1 MTDARHDPPPA
12 VPPRSDAYETAPKGA
27 RETAPKGARDKD
39 FEQVWATPDGARALS
54 SVSHRVVGKR
64 FLITGFIFFLIAG
77 ILALLVRLQLMV
89 PENTFLDS
97 ETYNQVFT
105 MHGTIMM
112 FLFAIPM
119 LEGFAVYLIPL
130 MIGARDLVFP
140 RLGAFGYY
148 CYLFG
153 GIIVLSSFVFDAAPA
168 GGWFM
173 YVPLSTS
180 QYTQGLSAD
189 FWLIG
194 ITLAEIASVTAA
206 IEIIASILCSR
217 APGMSLTRMPIL
229 MWYLLVT
236 AFMIAIGFPPLI
248 IGSILLEAE
257 RLLGLPFF
265 DITQGGDPLLWQH
278 LFWLFGHP
286 EVYIIFLPG
295 AGMVATMLP
304 VFVGKP
310 LFGYGFA
317 VAAVVTMGFLSFG
330 LWAHHMFATG
340 LPILSLS
347 LFSAAS
353 TMVAVPT
360 GVQIFCFIATLSL
373 ARPRLTVPMYFILG
387 FLFIFVLGGLTGV
400 MLAAVPFNLQAHD
413 SYFVVAHL
421 HYVLIGGFV
430 FPMFGAL
437 YYWVPHFTGRMM
449 SERLGK
455 WAFWLMFSG
464 FNLAFFMMHLTG
476 LRGMP
481 RRIATYPAD
490 LGWDRLNM
498 LSTFGAF
505 VLAAGIAV
513 FIVDFFRHRH
523 AGPKAGHDPWGAAT
537 LEWLHTPVTPDYNF
551 RAIPEIR
558 SREPLWDQPE
568 LTDRPATEIAGA
580 LRDNADHR
588 RETIGC
594 DPVTGAPVQILR
606 LPHPTWFPLI
616 AALGLAVLFGATL
629 ASLYWLSGV
638 GAGIALAGFTGW
650 VWEPSDSGAVRD
662 SGIRDG
668 LELPVNVVNRHSHLY
683 VGNMAMILILFALFA
698 SLLFAGMYLWNT
710 QPLSADATQRPARIY
725 ALLTLG
731 LAVVVFTLSWMISRS
746 VLLGGPLMLT
756 AMLNVLLA
764 VIVAG
769 VALTLTLAL
778 VPVDPWSSAFAA
790 VGWTLAAYIG
800 ALLAVMLY
808 WTLFNALRKL
818 VGAVGP
824 GQGLPDFLLGS
835 FGKAAAVMTAITA
848 AAFLFAGTPQ

>member
-1 MTDARHDPPPA
+1 MTDAPFDPTPAPPP
-12 VPPRSDAYETAPKGA
+12 RRDAYDVAPKG
-27 RETAPKGARDKD
+27 EPEKD
-39 FEQVWATPDGARALS
+39 FEEVWATPQGARVLS

-77 ILALLVRLQLMV
+77 VLALLVRLQLIV

-97 ETYNQVFT
+97 ETYNQFFT

-153 GIIVLSSFVFDAAPA
+153 GIIVLSSFIFDAAPA

-180 QYTQGLSAD
+180 QYTEGLSAD

-206 IEIIASILCSR
+206 VEIIAAILCSR
-217 APGMSLTRMPIL
+217 APGMSLTKMPIL

-265 DITQGGDPLLWQH
+265 DPTLGGDPLLWQH

-286 EVYIIFLPG
+286 EVYIIFLPA

-340 LPILSLS
+340 LPIMSLS

-353 TMVAVPT
+353 TMVAIPT
-360 GVQIFCFIATLSL
+360 GVQIFCFIATLTL
-373 ARPRLTVPMYFILG
+373 GRPRLTIPMYFILG

-481 RRIATYPAD
+481 RRIATYPEGI
-490 LGWDRLNM
+490 GWDRLNM
-498 LSTFGAF
+498 LSTVGAF
-505 VLAAGIAV
+505 ILAAGIAV
-513 FIVDFFRHRH
+513 FIWDFFRHQR
-523 AGPKAGHDPWGAAT
+523 AGPKAGRDPWGAAT
-537 LEWLHTPVTPDYNF
+537 LEWLYRPVTPGYNF

-568 LTDRPATEIAGA
+568 LTEGPAAEIEGA
-580 LRDNADHR
+580 LRECPDHR
-588 RETIGC
+588 RETLGC
-594 DPVTGAPVQILR
+594 DPVSGAPLQILR
-606 LPHPTWFPLI
+606 LPHPTWTPLI
-616 AALGLAVLFGATL
+616 SAFGLAVLFAATL
-629 ASLYWLSGV
+629 ASVYWLSAV
-638 GAGIALAGFTGW
+638 GGLIALAGLTGW
-650 VWEPSDSGAVRD
+650 VWEPSDSGVVRNT
-662 SGIRDG
+662 GIRDG
-668 LELPVNVVNRHSHLY
+668 LELPVNVVARGGHLH
-683 VGNMAMILILFALFA
+683 VGTVGTLLILYALFA
-698 SLLFAGMYLWNT
+698 SLLFAGLYLWNT
-710 QPLSADATQRPARIY
+710 QPVFAQATERPARMF
-725 ALLTLG
+725 ALLAFG
-731 LAVVVFTLSWMISRS
+731 LSVAMFALSWMTGRAAI
-746 VLLGGPLMLT
+746 LGSGQGLILI
-756 AMLNVLLA
+756 LNGL
-764 VIVAG
+764 
-769 VALTLTLAL
+769 LAL
-778 VPVDPWSSAFAA
+778 VVGAVAATFALALLPVDPWSTAFAA
-790 VGWTLAAYIG
+790 VGWAMGAFVA
-800 ALLAVMLY
+800 ALLAVTFY
-808 WTLFNALRKL
+808 WAVFNALRKL
-818 VGAVGP
+818 VGAQLE
-824 GQGLPDFLLGS
+824 GQGLPDLLLGS
-835 FGKAAAVMTAITA
+835 FGKATA
-848 AAFLFAGTPQ
+848 AMGVVTALAFLFAGTPQ

>member
-1 MTDARHDPPPA
+1 MIDT
-12 VPPRSDAYETAPKGA
+12 PPRNDPEAGIVPQPGAERPAYDVAPKG
-27 RETAPKGARDKD
+27 ETGKD
-39 FEQVWATPDGARALS
+39 FEEIWAQPPGWRVLS

-64 FLITGFIFFLIAG
+64 FLITGFVFFLIAG
-77 ILALLVRLQLMV
+77 LFALLVRLQLLV

-97 ETYNQVFT
+97 ETYNQLFT

-140 RLGAFGYY
+140 RLGAFGYW

-153 GIIVLSSFVFDAAPA
+153 GIIVLSSFLFDAAPM

-180 QYTQGLSAD
+180 AYTEGLSAD

-206 IEIIASILCSR
+206 VEIIAAILCSR
-217 APGMSLTRMPIL
+217 APGMTLGRMPIL
-229 MWYLLVT
+229 MWYFLAA
-236 AFMIAIGFPPLI
+236 AFMIAVAFPPLI

-265 DITQGGDPLLWQH
+265 DPGLGGDPLLWQH

-286 EVYIIFLPG
+286 EVYIIFLPA

-304 VFVGKP
+304 VFVGRP

-317 VAAVVTMGFLSFG
+317 VAAVVTMAFLSFG

-340 LPILSLS
+340 LPEMSLT

-360 GVQIFCFIATLSL
+360 GVQIFCLIATLTL
-373 ARPRLTVPMYFILG
+373 GRPRLTVPMYFILG

-455 WAFWLMFSG
+455 WAFWLMFTG

-481 RRIATYPAD
+481 RRVATYPEGI
-490 LGWDRLNM
+490 GWDRLNM
-498 LSTFGAF
+498 LSTIGAF
-505 VLAAGIAV
+505 ILAAGMLV
-513 FIVDFFRHRH
+513 FLVDFFRHQRNG
-523 AGPKAGHDPWGAAT
+523 APSGRNPWGAAT
-537 LEWLHTPVTPDYNF
+537 MEWLYPPPPPGYNF
-551 RAIPEIR
+551 RAIPR
-558 SREPLWDQPE
+558 VTSREPLWDQPE
-568 LTDRPATEIAGA
+568 LMETPAADIPGA
-580 LRDNADHR
+580 LRAYPDHR
-588 RETIGC
+588 RETLGS
-594 DPVTGAPVQILR
+594 DPVSGEPIQILR
-606 LPHPTWFPLI
+606 LPHPTWFPMLS
-616 AALGLAVLFGATL
+616 AFGMALLFAATL
-629 ASLYWLSGV
+629 ASVYWLCAV
-638 GAGIALAGFTGW
+638 GAVIALIGITLW
-650 VWEPSDSGAVRD
+650 VWEPSDTGVERD
-662 SGIRDG
+662 IGIEG
-668 LELPVNVVNRHSHLY
+668 LRLPVNAVDRRSHLH
-683 VGNMAMILILFALFA
+683 VGLVGSNLILFALYA
-698 SLLFAGMYLWNT
+698 SLLFAGLYLWNT
-710 QPLSADATQRPARIY
+710 QPAFAEATERPARSF
-725 ALLTLG
+725 ALLG
-731 LAVVVFTLSWMISRS
+731 LCLSVVVFALSWMTGR
-746 VLLGGPLMLT
+746 GGARATLWMTGVVNLC
-756 AMLNVLLA
+756 LA
-764 VIVAG
+764 A
-769 VALTLTLAL
+769 AL
-778 VPVDPWSSAFAA
+778 VGLAYVLARALWPVDPWSTAFAS
-790 VGWTLAAYIG
+790 VGWSMGAYLS
-800 ALLAVMLY
+800 ALIAVALY
-808 WTLFNALRKL
+808 WTLFNALRKA
-818 VGAVGP
+818 VGATRP
-824 GQGLPDFLLGS
+824 GQGLPDLLLGS
-835 FGKAAAVMTAITA
+835 YGKGVAVMA
-848 AAFLFAGTPQ
+848 ALTSVAFLFAGSP

>member
-1 MTDARHDPPPA
+1 MTSTTTDIPLDQIDAADYGGTR
-12 VPPRSDAYETAPKGA
+12 KG
-27 RETAPKGARDKD
+27 EQHKS
-39 FEQVWATPDGARALS
+39 FEQIWDTPQGWRYWS

-64 FLITGFIFFLIAG
+64 FLVTGFCFFLIAG
-77 ILALLVRLQLMV
+77 FLALLVRTQLIV
-89 PENTFLDS
+89 PENTFLDA

-119 LEGFAVYLIPL
+119 LEGFGVYLIPL

-153 GIIVLSSFVFDAAPA
+153 GIMVLSSFLFDAAPE

-180 QYTQGLSAD
+180 EFTPGLSAD

-206 IEIIASILCSR
+206 VEIIAAILCSR
-217 APGMSLTRMPIL
+217 APGMSLTKMPIF

-236 AFMIAIGFPPLI
+236 AFMIAVGFPPLI
-248 IGSILLEAE
+248 IGSILLESE

-265 DITQGGDPLLWQH
+265 DPSLGGDPLLWQH

-286 EVYIIFLPG
+286 EVYIIFLPA

-304 VFVGKP
+304 TFVGKP

-317 VAAVVTMGFLSFG
+317 VAAVVSMGFLSFG

-340 LPILSLS
+340 LPIMSLS

-360 GVQIFCFIATLSL
+360 GVQIFCFIATL
-373 ARPRLTVPMYFILG
+373 AQGKPRLSVPMLFVLG

-400 MLAAVPFNLQAHD
+400 MLASVPFNWQAHD

-437 YYWVPHFTGRMM
+437 YYWMPHLTGRML
-449 SERLGK
+449 SERIGK
-455 WAFWLMFSG
+455 WVFWLMFAG

-481 RRIATYPAD
+481 RRIATYPEGI
-490 LGWDRLNM
+490 GWDRLNM
-498 LSTFGAF
+498 LSSIGAYI
-505 VLAAGIAV
+505 LAAGVALFV
-513 FIVDFFRHRH
+513 WDFVRHFH
-523 AGPKAGHDPWGAAT
+523 QGPRAPRNPWGAST
-537 LEWLHTPVTPDYNF
+537 LEWLYKPVAPGYNF

-568 LTDRPATEIAGA
+568 LTDRPGHDVVGA
-580 LRDNADHR
+580 LRACPDHR
-588 RETIGC
+588 RETIGS
-594 DPVTGAPVQILR
+594 DPVSGEPIQILR
-606 LPHPTWFPLI
+606 LPHPTWTPLI
-616 AALGLAVLFGATL
+616 SAFGVALGFGATL
-629 ASLYWLSGV
+629 ASLYWLTAV
-638 GAGIALAGFTGW
+638 GFAIALAGITAW
-650 VWEPSDSGAVRD
+650 VWEPSDSGVTRD
-662 SGIRDG
+662 AGIRDG
-668 LELPVNVVNRHSHLY
+668 LRLPVNAVDRRGHLHVSM
-683 VGNMAMILILFALFA
+683 VGTMLISYALFA
-698 SLLFAGMYLWNT
+698 SLLFGALFLWNV
-710 QPLSADATQRPARIY
+710 QPEFADRVAEPLVPWTLGAIAGGAAV
-725 ALLTLG
+725 ALLGWLG
-731 LAVVVFTLSWMISRS
+731 LRNASRGALRTAALVDG
-746 VLLGGPLMLT
+746 VLLLIALET
-756 AMLNVLLA
+756 CAVL
-764 VIVAG
+764 VA
-769 VALTLTLAL
+769 ALW
-778 VPVDPWSSAFAA
+778 PVDPWASAFGAT
-790 VGWTLAAYIG
+790 GW
-800 ALLAVMLY
+800 ALSVFVVAHLAVIAWWAAINL
-808 WTLFNALRKL
+808 LRKL
-818 VGAVGP
+818 LGAVKP
-824 GQGLPDFLLGS
+824 GQALPDLLLMTMC
-835 FGKAAAVMTAITA
+835 KATGAMTAIA
-848 AAFLFAGTPQ
+848 AAGFLLVATS

>member
-1 MTDARHDPPPA
+1 MTDAPYDNNP
-12 VPPRSDAYETAPKGA
+12 VPGPRDDAYDMAPKG
-27 RETAPKGARDKD
+27 EPDKS
-39 FEQVWATPDGARALS
+39 FEEVWATPPGVKVLS

-77 ILALLVRLQLMV
+77 VLALLVRLQLLV
-89 PENTFLDS
+89 SENTFLDS

-153 GIIVLSSFVFDAAPA
+153 GIIVLSSFLFDAAPA

-180 QYTQGLSAD
+180 QYTEGLSAD

-206 IEIIASILCSR
+206 VEIIAAILCSR
-217 APGMSLTRMPIL
+217 APGMSLTKMPIL

-265 DITQGGDPLLWQH
+265 DISLGGDPLLWQH

-286 EVYIIFLPG
+286 EVYIIFLPA

-317 VAAVVTMGFLSFG
+317 VSAVITMGFLSFG

-340 LPILSLS
+340 LPIMSLS

-360 GVQIFCFIATLSL
+360 GVQIFCFIATLTL
-373 ARPRLTVPMYFILG
+373 GKPRLTVPMLFILG

-449 SERLGK
+449 SETLGK
-455 WAFWLMFSG
+455 WAFWLMFLG

-481 RRIATYPAD
+481 RRIATYPEGI
-490 LGWDRLNM
+490 GWDRLNM
-498 LSTFGAF
+498 LSTVGAF
-505 VLAAGIAV
+505 ILAAGIAV
-513 FIVDFFRHRH
+513 FIVDFFRHQRS
-523 AGPKAGHDPWGAAT
+523 GPKTGRDPWRAAT
-537 LEWLHTPVTPDYNF
+537 LEWLYEPRTPGYNF
-551 RAIPEIR
+551 RAIPAIR

-568 LTDRPATEIAGA
+568 LTDRPAAEVDGA
-580 LRDNADHR
+580 LRISHDHR

-594 DPVTGAPVQILR
+594 DPVTGEPIQILR

-616 AALGLAVLFGATL
+616 SALGLAVLFAATL
-629 ASLYWLSGV
+629 ASLYWLSAIG
-638 GAGIALAGFTGW
+638 GLIALIGLTGW
-650 VWEPSDSGAVRD
+650 IWEPSDSGVTRET
-662 SGIRDG
+662 G
-668 LELPVNVVNRHSHLY
+668 LGEGLSLPVNVVDRKSHLH
-683 VGNMAMILILFALFA
+683 VGTIGTILILYALFA
-698 SLLFAGMYLWNT
+698 SLLFAGLFLWNV
-710 QPLSADATQRPARIY
+710 QPEFAQDTARPARIF
-725 ALLTLG
+725 ALVSAALSVILF
-731 LAVVVFTLSWMISRS
+731 ALSWMTGRRALSQGSLAAGMLIN
-746 VLLGGPLMLT
+746 LLTGV
-756 AMLNVLLA
+756 A
-764 VIVAG
+764 IVALG
-769 VALTLTLAL
+769 LSFFWALL
-778 VPVDPWSSAFAA
+778 PVDPYSTAFAA
-790 VGWTLAAYIG
+790 VGWAMGAYVA
-800 ALLAVMLY
+800 ALLAVSLY
-808 WTLFNALRKL
+808 WTLFNALRKATGNVVL
-818 VGAVGP
+818 
-824 GQGLPDFLLGS
+824 GQGLPDLLLAA
-835 FGKAAAVMTAITA
+835 FGKATAVMAGITA
-848 AAFLFAGTPQ
+848 VAFLVAGTPQ

>member
-1 MTDARHDPPPA
+1 MTDTPFRAAPGPE
-12 VPPRSDAYETAPKGA
+12 PRRDAYDVAPKG
-27 RETAPKGARDKD
+27 EPEKD
-39 FEQVWATPDGARALS
+39 FEAIWATPQGLKVLS

-77 ILALLVRLQLMV
+77 VLALLVRLQLIV

-153 GIIVLSSFVFDAAPA
+153 GVIVLSSFLFDAAPA

-180 QYTQGLSAD
+180 QYTEGLSAD

-206 IEIIASILCSR
+206 VEIIAAILCSR
-217 APGMSLTRMPIL
+217 APGMSLAKMPIL

-236 AFMIAIGFPPLI
+236 AFMIAVGFPPLI

-265 DITQGGDPLLWQH
+265 DVAAGGDPLLWQH

-286 EVYIIFLPG
+286 EVYIIFLPA

-340 LPILSLS
+340 LPIMSLS

-353 TMVAVPT
+353 TMVAIPT
-360 GVQIFCFIATLSL
+360 GVQIFCFIATLTL
-373 ARPRLTVPMYFILG
+373 GRPRLTVPMYFILG

-400 MLAAVPFNLQAHD
+400 MLAAVPFNFQAHD

-430 FPMFGAL
+430 FPMFAAL

-449 SERLGK
+449 SETLGK
-455 WAFWLMFSG
+455 WAFWLMFAG

-481 RRIATYPAD
+481 RRIATYPEG

-498 LSTFGAF
+498 LSTIGAF
-505 VLAAGIAV
+505 ILAAGVAV
-513 FIVDFFRHRH
+513 FIWDFFRHRH
-523 AGPKAGHDPWGAAT
+523 AGPEAGRNPWGAAT
-537 LEWLHTPVTPDYNF
+537 LEWLYQPVTPGYNF

-568 LTDRPATEIAGA
+568 LTEGPAADIDGA
-580 LRDNADHR
+580 LRSCPDHR
-588 RETIGC
+588 RETMGC
-594 DPVTGAPVQILR
+594 DPVTGEPIQILR

-616 AALGLAVLFGATL
+616 SAFGLAVLFAATL
-629 ASLYWLSGV
+629 ASLYWLSAV
-638 GAGIALAGFTGW
+638 GAVIALAGFTGW
-650 VWEPSDSGAVRD
+650 VWEPSDSAVVRD
-662 SGIRDG
+662 IGIRDG
-668 LELPVNVVNRHSHLY
+668 LELPVNVVDRRSHLH
-683 VGNMAMILILFALFA
+683 VGTVATILIMFALFA
-698 SLLFAGMYLWNT
+698 SLLFAGLYLWNT
-710 QPLSADATQRPARIY
+710 QPDFARATERPARIF
-725 ALLTLG
+725 ALLAFGFSVVMFALSWMNGRAAIRRAASAMIVVLNLLLAIIALAMGATLG
-731 LAVVVFTLSWMISRS
+731 LA
-746 VLLGGPLMLT
+746 LL
-756 AMLNVLLA
+756 
-764 VIVAG
+764 
-769 VALTLTLAL
+769 
-778 VPVDPWSSAFAA
+778 PVDPWSTAFAA
-790 VGWTLAAYIG
+790 VGWALGAFVAAH
-800 ALLAVMLY
+800 LAVVLY
-808 WTLFNALRKL
+808 WSLFNGVRKITGAQL
-818 VGAVGP
+818 V
-824 GQGLPDFLLGS
+824 GQGLPDLLLGA
-835 FGKAAAVMTAITA
+835 FGKATATMGVVTAI
-848 AAFLFAGTPQ
+848 AFLFAGAPQ

>member
-1 MTDARHDPPPA
+1 MTDIPHDTGRDSDVVPQPEAQEPA
-12 VPPRSDAYETAPKGA
+12 YDRAPKGA
-27 RETAPKGARDKD
+27 QGKD
-39 FEQVWATPDGARALS
+39 FEAIWAQPPGWRVIS

-77 ILALLVRLQLMV
+77 VFALLVRLQLLV

-97 ETYNQVFT
+97 ETYNQLFT

-140 RLGAFGYY
+140 RLGAFGYW

-153 GIIVLSSFVFDAAPA
+153 GIIVLSSFLFDAAPA

-180 QYTQGLSAD
+180 AYTEGLSAD

-206 IEIIASILCSR
+206 VEIIAAILCSR
-217 APGMSLTRMPIL
+217 APGMTLTRMPIL
-229 MWYLLVT
+229 MWYFLAA
-236 AFMIAIGFPPLI
+236 AFMIAVAFPPLI

-257 RLLGLPFF
+257 RLLNLPFF
-265 DITQGGDPLLWQH
+265 DVALGGDPLLWQH

-286 EVYIIFLPG
+286 EVYIIFLPA

-317 VAAVVTMGFLSFG
+317 VAAIVTMAFLSFG

-340 LPILSLS
+340 LPEMSLT

-360 GVQIFCFIATLSL
+360 GVQIFCFIATLTL
-373 ARPRLTVPMYFILG
+373 GKPRLTVPMLFILG

-449 SERLGK
+449 SETLGR
-455 WAFWLMFSG
+455 WVFWLMFAG

-476 LRGMP
+476 MRGMP
-481 RRIATYPAD
+481 RRVATYPAD
-490 LGWDRLNM
+490 IGWDRLNM
-498 LSTFGAF
+498 LSTVGAF
-505 VLAAGIAV
+505 ILAAGIAV
-513 FIVDFFRHRH
+513 FIWDFFRHQRVGKP
-523 AGPKAGHDPWGAAT
+523 AGRNPWGAAT
-537 LEWLHTPVTPDYNF
+537 LEWLYAPAPPGYNF
-551 RAIPEIR
+551 RAIPR
-558 SREPLWDQPE
+558 VTSREPLWDQPE
-568 LTDRPATEIAGA
+568 LTERPAAEVDGA
-580 LRDNADHR
+580 LRRYPDHR
-588 RETIGC
+588 RETLGC
-594 DPVTGAPVQILR
+594 DPISGEPIQILR
-606 LPHPTWFPLI
+606 LPHPTWFPLLS
-616 AALGLAVLFGATL
+616 ATGLAILFAATL
-629 ASLYWLSGV
+629 AGVYWLCGV
-638 GAGIALAGFTGW
+638 GALIALVGITGW
-650 VWEPSDSGAVRD
+650 VWEPSDSGVARD
-662 SGIRDG
+662 IG
-668 LELPVNVVNRHSHLY
+668 LEGLRLPVNAVDKRSHLH
-683 VGNMAMILILFALFA
+683 VGLIGTNLILSALYA
-698 SLLFAGMYLWNT
+698 SLLFAGLYLWNT
-710 QPLSADATQRPARIY
+710 QPVSAEQTQRPERIF
-725 ALLTLG
+725 ALMSLG
-731 LAVVVFTLSWMISRS
+731 LGVIAFALSWMTGRAAARAQLWMS
-746 VLLGGPLMLT
+746 G
-756 AMLNVLLA
+756 ALNLLLA
-764 VIVAG
+764 TILG
-769 VALTLTLAL
+769 ALAYTMARAL
-778 VPVDPWSSAFAA
+778 LPVDPWSTAFAA
-790 VGWTLAAYIG
+790 VGWAMGAFLAAVFG
-800 ALLAVMLY
+800 VALY
-808 WTLFNALRKL
+808 WALFNALRKA
-818 VGAVGP
+818 VGAVHP
-824 GQGLPDFLLGS
+824 SQGLPDLLLGS
-835 FGKAAAVMTAITA
+835 YGKVVSVMALVTAG
-848 AAFLFAGTPQ
+848 AFLVAGTPQ

>member
-1 MTDARHDPPPA
+1 MTDAPFDPTPVPPPA
-12 VPPRSDAYETAPKGA
+12 RDAYDISPKG
-27 RETAPKGARDKD
+27 EPDKD
-39 FEQVWATPDGARALS
+39 FEQIWATPLGGKVLS

-77 ILALLVRLQLMV
+77 VLALLVRVQLLV

-97 ETYNQVFT
+97 ETYNQFFT

-153 GIIVLSSFVFDAAPA
+153 GIIVLSSFLFDAAPA

-180 QYTQGLSAD
+180 AYTEGLSAD

-206 IEIIASILCSR
+206 IEIIAAILCSR
-217 APGMSLTRMPIL
+217 APGMSLTKMPIL
-229 MWYLLVT
+229 MWYLLAT

-265 DITQGGDPLLWQH
+265 DITAGGDPLLWQH

-286 EVYIIFLPG
+286 EVYIIFLPA

-317 VAAVVTMGFLSFG
+317 VAAVVTMAFLSFG

-340 LPILSLS
+340 LPIMSLT

-353 TMVAVPT
+353 TMVAIPT
-360 GVQIFCFIATLSL
+360 GVQIFCFIGTL
-373 ARPRLTVPMYFILG
+373 AQGKPRLSVPMYFILG
-387 FLFIFVLGGLTGV
+387 FLFIFILGGLTGV

-430 FPMFGAL
+430 FPMFAAL

-449 SERLGK
+449 SERLGR
-455 WAFWLMFSG
+455 WAFWLMFGG

-481 RRIATYPAD
+481 RRIAVYPEGI
-490 LGWDRLNM
+490 GWDRLNM
-498 LSTFGAF
+498 LSTVGAF
-505 VLAAGIAV
+505 ILAAGVAV
-513 FIVDFFRHRH
+513 FIWDFFRHQRKGPE
-523 AGPKAGHDPWGAAT
+523 AGRDPWGAAT
-537 LEWLHTPVTPDYNF
+537 LEWLSAPVTPGYNF

-568 LTDRPATEIAGA
+568 LTDRPAAEVQGA
-580 LRDNADHR
+580 LRAYPDHR
-588 RETIGC
+588 RETMGC
-594 DPVTGAPVQILR
+594 DPVSGAPTQILR
-606 LPHPTWFPLI
+606 LPHPTWMPLI
-616 AALGLAVLFGATL
+616 SAAGLALMFAATL
-629 ASLYWLSGV
+629 ASVYWLSGV
-638 GAGIALAGFTGW
+638 GALIALAGLTAW
-650 VWEPSDSGAVRD
+650 VWEPSDSGV
-662 SGIRDG
+662 IRETG
-668 LELPVNVVNRHSHLY
+668 LRGGLRLPVNVVGRTSHLY
-683 VGNMAMILILFALFA
+683 VGTIITILILCALFASILFAGLYLWNIRPEFAQATPRPARIFALLAFGLGVILFALSWMVGRAALLRAPLVTAMAVNLILALA
-698 SLLFAGMYLWNT
+698 SLALCYCLW
-710 QPLSADATQRPARIY
+710 R
-725 ALLTLG
+725 
-731 LAVVVFTLSWMISRS
+731 
-746 VLLGGPLMLT
+746 
-756 AMLNVLLA
+756 
-764 VIVAG
+764 
-769 VALTLTLAL
+769 AL
-778 VPVDPWSSAFAA
+778 VPVDPYGTAFGA
-790 VGWTLAAYIG
+790 VGWALG
-800 ALLAVMLY
+800 AFVGANLAVTLY
-808 WTLFNALRKL
+808 WALFNALRK
-818 VGAVGP
+818 AVDAVRD
-824 GQGLPDFLLGS
+824 GQGLPDLLLGS
-835 FGKAAAVMTAITA
+835 YGKASAAMAVLTAL
-848 AAFLFAGTPQ
+848 AFLVAGTPQ

>member
-1 MTDARHDPPPA
+1 MTHSPDFPA
-12 VPPRSDAYETAPKGA
+12 AYDQAPKG
-27 RETAPKGARDKD
+27 EPEKD
-39 FEQVWATPDGARALS
+39 FEEVWTQPPGAKVLS

-77 ILALLVRLQLMV
+77 VLALLVRLQLLV

-97 ETYNQVFT
+97 ETYNQFFT

-153 GIIVLSSFVFDAAPA
+153 GIIVLSSFLFDAAPA

-173 YVPLSTS
+173 YVPLSTGEF
-180 QYTQGLSAD
+180 TPGPSAD

-194 ITLAEIASVTAA
+194 ITFAEIASVTAA
-206 IEIIASILCSR
+206 VEIIAAILCSR
-217 APGMSLTRMPIL
+217 APGMSLTKMPIL

-257 RLLGLPFF
+257 RLIGLPFF
-265 DITQGGDPLLWQH
+265 DITAGGDPLLWQH

-286 EVYIIFLPG
+286 EVYIIFLPA

-340 LPILSLS
+340 LPIMSLT

-353 TMVAVPT
+353 TMVAIPT
-360 GVQIFCFIATLSL
+360 GVQIFCFIATLTEG
-373 ARPRLTVPMYFILG
+373 RPRMTVPMLFILG

-400 MLAAVPFNLQAHD
+400 MLASVPFNLQAHD

-430 FPMFGAL
+430 FPMFAAL

-449 SERLGK
+449 SERLGR

-476 LRGMP
+476 MRGMP
-481 RRIATYPAD
+481 RRIATYPEGI
-490 LGWDRLNM
+490 GWDRLNM
-498 LSTFGAF
+498 LSTIGAF
-505 VLAAGIAV
+505 ILAAGIAV
-513 FIVDFFRHRH
+513 FIFDFFRHQWK
-523 AGPKAGHDPWGAAT
+523 GPKAGRNPWGAAT
-537 LEWLHTPVTPDYNF
+537 LEWLYEPVTPGYNF

-568 LTDRPATEIAGA
+568 LLSVDAADVPGA
-580 LRDNADHR
+580 LRKSHDHR
-588 RETIGC
+588 RETLGS
-594 DPVTGAPVQILR
+594 DPVTGEPIQILR
-606 LPHPTWFPLI
+606 LPHPTWWPLI
-616 AALGLAVLFGATL
+616 SAIGLAFLFGATL
-629 ASLYWLSGV
+629 ASLYWLSAI
-638 GAGIALAGFTGW
+638 GAVIALIGFTGW
-650 VWEPSDSGAVRD
+650 VWEPSDSGVSRD
-662 SGIRDG
+662 IGIRDG
-668 LELPVNVVNRHSHLY
+668 LRLPVNSVDRRSHLY
-683 VGNMAMILILFALFA
+683 VGTVGTILILCSLFA
-698 SLLFAGMYLWNT
+698 SLLFAGLYLWNT
-710 QPLSADATQRPARIY
+710 QPDFAEMTQRPERTF
-725 ALLTLG
+725 ALLSLG
-731 LAVVVFTLSWMISRS
+731 LSVVVFALSWMVSRGSRS
-746 VLLGGPLMLT
+746 GAPLASAAFINLLLAFALLGLGLT
-756 AMLNVLLA
+756 FVLSL
-764 VIVAG
+764 
-769 VALTLTLAL
+769 L
-778 VPVDPWSSAFAA
+778 PVDPYSTAFAA
-790 VGWTLAAYIG
+790 VGWTTAAFVTG
-800 ALLAVMLY
+800 LMSVALY
-808 WTLFNALRKL
+808 WTLFNAIRK
-818 VGAVGP
+818 VMGAVEP
-824 GQGLPDFLLGS
+824 GQALPDLLLGS
-835 FGKAAAVMTAITA
+835 FGKATAIMAAITA
-848 AAFLFAGTPQ
+848 AAFLFAGSPQ